1 MSPGVDRPSVHPP
14 NDPGT
19 HPPTEQYIQA
29 ISNLADEGA
38 PVIQARL
45 AERVGHSAPTVSEMV
60 RRLRDAG
67 LIELNGHALALTG
80 SGRELAE
87 RVVRKH
93 RLAERLLSDVIGL
106 AWHKVYA
113 EADRWEHVISDEVE
127 DLMVEVLGHPTT
139 CPHGYPIPGSGFEPV
154 PTSLL
159 ADAKVGDHVRLNR
172 VMEMVNFDVKALIY
186 LEEHN
191 FLPGCEATVIAQGPD
206 SSLVLKVGDNT
217 VVMGTPL
224 AELLW
229 VTSADGPDDRAK
241 VIALR
246 PKVRR

>member
-1 MSPGVDRPSVHPP
+1 MSSGGDRPSVHPP

-60 RRLRDAG
+60 HRLRDAG
-67 LIELNGHALALTG
+67 LVELNGHTLALTAP
-80 SGRELAE
+80 GRELATS
-87 RVVRKH
+87 VVRKH

-127 DLMVEVLGHPTT
+127 GLLVEVLGNPTT

-154 PTSLL
+154 PTTLL
-159 ADAKVGDHVRLNR
+159 SDAEVGDRVRLNR
-172 VMEMVNFDVKALIY
+172 VMEMVNFDMKALVY
-186 LEEHN
+186 LEEHK

-206 SSLVLKVGDNT
+206 SSLVLEVGDST
-217 VVMGTPL
+217 VVMGRAL

-229 VTSADGPDDRAK
+229 VTSVDELFDGTK

-246 PKVRR
+246 EKVRR

>member
-1 MSPGVDRPSVHPP
+1 MSNVAGRTGAHPP
-14 NDPGT
+14 N
-19 HPPTEQYIQA
+19 EQYLEA
-29 ISNLADEGA
+29 IFNLEEEGSQ
-38 PVIQARL
+38 VIQARL

-60 RRLRDAG
+60 HRLREEGFIEVRGRSLSLTTSGRRLATSV
-67 LIELNGHALALTG
+67 I
-80 SGRELAE
+80 
-87 RVVRKH
+87 RKH
-93 RLAERLLSDVIGL
+93 RLAERLLTDIIGL
-106 AWHKVYA
+106 PWHKVHA

-127 DLMVEVLGHPTT
+127 ELMVEVLGHPTT

-159 ADAKVGDHVRLNR
+159 ADAKVGDRVRLNR
-172 VMEMVNFDVKALIY
+172 VMEMVNFDAKALIY

-206 SSLVLKVGDNT
+206 SSLVLEVGDTT
-217 VVMGTPL
+217 VVMGTSL

-246 PKVRR
+246 AKARR